1 MNKVLFAI
9 ALLAGVGAL
18 SACSNMKK
26 SLGIENSAPDE
37 FMVTT
42 RAPLTLPPDFDLRP
56 VSSVT
61 AARQEVAPQ
70 AVSQAA
76 PQPATFSEGEQALL
90 SKLR

>member
-1 MNKVLFAI
+1 MNKVLLAV
-9 ALLAGVGAL
+9 ALLAGVGVL
-18 SACSNMKK
+18 SACSDMKK
-26 SLGIENSAPDE
+26 SLGIENSAPNE

-70 AVSQAA
+70 AVPQAA

>member
-1 MNKVLFAI
+1 MKKILFAV
-9 ALLAGVGAL
+9 AFVSVAGML

-26 SLGIENSAPDE
+26 SLGIESSAPDE

-56 VSSVT
+56 VSSGN
-61 AARQEVAPQ
+61 
-70 AVSQAA
+70 AVSPAIA
-76 PQPATFSEGEQALL
+76 SQPADFSEGEQALL